1 MSHSTPTGSAW
12 LLLELCST
20 SLHQVLRH
28 RGTLEEAQI
37 AAVCAGTLRGLD
49 WLHASC
55 RIVRQAVDTAVLA
68 APQLTALAAAGSPG
82 SWLYCTRHSPEPN
95 GREAAVRL

>member
-1 MSHSTPTGSAW
+1 MMRVSHSTPTGSAW

-28 RGTLEEAQI
+28 HGTGLEEAQI

-49 WLHASC
+49 WLHAGC
-55 RIVRQAVDTAVLA
+55 RIVHQAVDSARLGGATA
-68 APQLTALAAAGSPG
+68 
-82 SWLYCTRHSPEPN
+82 C
-95 GREAAVRL
+95 